1 MTAVEIHSVSGLEGL
16 RRWAAVRNVVH
27 PHDPDDAEQ
36 MVLVRA
42 AEPDHVNLI
51 AYVDG
56 TPAGV
61 GLLSGDPLTR
71 DSDEQYVE
79 VAVVPDARG
88 LGVGSALFRQ
98 LSQQARALG
107 KSSLL
112 CTATVGDTTST
123 AFLERHGFVEV
134 ERVEMWTL
142 DLDGELPTTPLVPEG
157 VDIASLLERP
167 ASISTMYDV
176 ACATA
181 PELGGHL
188 ARQSESLH
196 DWHAYEL
203 GGSLALDLTLM
214 AAAGDDVVGFSTLR
228 RVGEGERVEIRT
240 LRVLAEWRRRGI
252 ARALVLTQAH
262 GARAQGAA
270 TMQMLLRTTAAV
282 GLAAD
287 LGFRPESVSVDYRGP
302 LFDDA

>member
-1 MTAVEIHSVSGLEGL
+1 MAAVEIHSVSGLEGL
-16 RRWAAVRNVVH
+16 RRWADVRNVVH

-56 TPAGV
+56 APAGV
-61 GLLSGDPLTR
+61 GLLAGDPLTR

-88 LGVGSALFRQ
+88 RGVGSALFRQ
-98 LSQQARALG
+98 LSRQARTLG
-107 KSSLL
+107 KSTLL
-112 CTATVGDTTST
+112 CSATAGDTSST

-134 ERVEMWTL
+134 DRVELWTL
-142 DLDGELPTTPLVPEG
+142 DLTGELPATPAGPEG
-157 VDIASLLERP
+157 VEIASLLERP
-167 ASISTMYDV
+167 MAIGSMYDV

-188 ARQSESLH
+188 ARQAESLH

-203 GGSLALDLTLM
+203 GGALVLDLTVV
-214 AAAGDDVVGFSTLR
+214 AAVGDDVVGFSTLR

-240 LRVLAEWRRRGI
+240 LRVLKEWRRRGI
-252 ARALVLTQAH
+252 ARTLVLTQAH
-262 GARAQGAA
+262 GARAQGAT
-270 TMQMLLRTTAAV
+270 TMQMLLRTTAA
-282 GLAAD
+282 GALAAD

>member
-1 MTAVEIHSVSGLEGL
+1 VTAVEIHSVSGLDGL

-56 TPAGV
+56 AAAGV

-79 VAVVPDARG
+79 VAVVPEARG
-88 LGVGSALFRQ
+88 RGVGSALFRQ

-112 CTATVGDTTST
+112 CTATAGDATST
-123 AFLERHGFVEV
+123 AFLARHSFVEI
-134 ERVEMWTL
+134 ERMEMWTL
-142 DLDGELPTTPLVPEG
+142 DLSGELPTTPPPPEG
-157 VDIASLLERP
+157 VELASLLERP
-167 ASISTMYDV
+167 AALASMYDV

-188 ARQSESLH
+188 ARQAESLH

-203 GGSLALDLTLM
+203 GGSLVLDLTVV
-214 AAAGDDVVGFSTLR
+214 AAEGEDVVGFSTLR
-228 RVGEGERVEIRT
+228 RVGEGERVEVRT
-240 LRVLAEWRRRGI
+240 LRVLSEWRRRGI

-282 GLAAD
+282 RLAAD